1 MSAESIETIRNYMLA
16 IEEENDLLKSGELSP
31 QVGRV
36 ITGNRRL
43 QLKAAEVAFRMRQQL
58 KLKGDEVPLL
68 ARPEAVAEKKALA
81 SAAA

>member
-43 QLKAAEVAFRMRQQL
+43 QLKAAEVAFRVRQQL
-58 KLKGDEVPLL
+58 KLKGEEVPLL
-68 ARPEAVAEKKALA
+68 ARPEAVAEKKAPT

>member
-58 KLKGDEVPLL
+58 KLKGEEVPLL
-68 ARPEAVAEKKALA
+68 ARPEAVAEKKAPA